1 MLDEES
7 LLSTRKRNK
16 RPSDRKQA
24 LASTKRGLSGKWVVL
39 GLAGLAI
46 AAGIFIYHLRY
57 TNTDNATVTQSVE
70 AESNKVSSPSKDD
83 VFRKMI
89 GSWRRVDGGYI
100 IDIQRI
106 DANGQMSAA
115 YYNPKS
121 IHVSRAEAAFN
132 DGALSIFIELKDVG
146 YPGSTYTLSY
156 HPQQDVLT
164 GVYFQ
169 AVVKQIFE
177 VVFVRAK

>member
-7 LLSTRKRNK
+7 LLSSRKRKK
-16 RPSDRKQA
+16 RSSDRKPT
-24 LASTKRGLSGKWVVL
+24 LASTKRGLSGKRMVL

-46 AAGIFIYHLRY
+46 AAGIFIYHLQY

-70 AESNKVSSPSKDD
+70 AESNKVTSLSKDD
-83 VFRKMI
+83 VFRNLI

-106 DANGQMSAA
+106 DANGQMRAA

-121 IHVSRAEAAFN
+121 IHVSRAEASLN
-132 DGALSIFIELKDVG
+132 HGVLSIFIELKDVG
-146 YPGSTYTLSY
+146 YPGSAYTLSY
-156 HPQQDVLT
+156 HPRQNILS

-169 AVVKQIFE
+169 AVLKQTFE
-177 VVFVRAK
+177 VVFARVK